1 MNILNAVIAFIL
13 SYLLG
18 SIPSAVWIGKRFH
31 NIDVREHGSGNAGT
45 TNTIRV
51 LGWVTGIPVLIIDIA
66 KGWLAT
72 MLPVFFHLTDPGSL
86 MINLQLMAGI
96 VAIVGH
102 IFPVFA
108 GFRGGK
114 GVATVFG
121 VFLAL
126 QPLLTLC
133 IMGIFLAVLFTTGI
147 VSVSSMAAGISFPLF
162 LFLFFDTPSVLFKIF
177 SVLVGVTLLVTHRK
191 NIGRLWR
198 GEEKKLL
205 KFKKRLKILKP
216 KDGKRHIINGL
227 GYVADPFSRFTVRI
241 VPAVEFFCLSADVL
255 QIKKK

>member
-1 MNILNAVIAFIL
+1 MNLINMVLAVVLA
-13 SYLLG
+13 YLLG

-51 LGWVTGIPVLIIDIA
+51 LGWATGIPVLLIDIA
-66 KGWLAT
+66 KGWLAAI
-72 MLPVFFHLTDPGSL
+72 LPVFFHLAPLGSAL
-86 MINLQLMAGI
+86 IINLQMLTGI
-96 VAIVGH
+96 TAIIGH

-126 QPLLTLC
+126 QPLLTFCC
-133 IMGIFLAVLFTTGI
+133 IGVFLVVLLITGI
-147 VSVSSMAAGISFPLF
+147 VSVSSMSGGISFPVF

-177 SVLVGVTLLVTHRK
+177 SIIAGIGLLITHRK
-191 NIGRLWR
+191 NIGRLLK
-198 GEEKKLL
+198 GEERKL
-205 KFKKRLKILKP
+205 FTF
-216 KDGKRHIINGL
+216 GKRNK
-227 GYVADPFSRFTVRI
+227 
-241 VPAVEFFCLSADVL
+241 SA
-255 QIKKK
+255 I

>member
-1 MNILNAVIAFIL
+1 MNILNSVIAVL
-13 SYLLG
+13 LAYLLG

-31 NIDVREHGSGNAGT
+31 NIDVREHGSGNAGA

-51 LGWVTGIPVLIIDIA
+51 LGWTTGIPVLLIDIA

-72 MLPVFFHLTDPGSL
+72 MLPVFFHLADHGSAL
-86 MINLQLMAGI
+86 LTNLQMLTGI
-96 VAIVGH
+96 IAIIGH

-133 IMGIFLAVLFTTGI
+133 CMGVFLVVLFITGI
-147 VSVSSMAAGISFPLF
+147 VSVSSMSAGICFPGF
-162 LFLFFDTPSVLFKIF
+162 LFCFLI
-177 SVLVGVTLLVTHRK
+177 LLQYYLK
-191 NIGRLWR
+191 YF
-198 GEEKKLL
+198 LL
-205 KFKKRLKILKP
+205 LL
-216 KDGKRHIINGL
+216 DC
-227 GYVADPFSRFTVRI
+227 S
-241 VPAVEFFCLSADVL
+241 CW
-255 QIKKK
+255 